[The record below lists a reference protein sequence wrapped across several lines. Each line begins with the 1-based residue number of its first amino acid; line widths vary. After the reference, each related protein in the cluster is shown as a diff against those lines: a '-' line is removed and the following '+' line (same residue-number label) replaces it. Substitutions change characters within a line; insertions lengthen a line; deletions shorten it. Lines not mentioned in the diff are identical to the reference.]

1 MCLVGL
7 GVAAKADLSVS
18 SCFALMVVLGP
29 LLFVA
34 PCRASSCFAFS
45 LSRSLSGFSE
55 NLGFE
60 FSSLQFESKL
70 QLLWLLL
77 MTHSYWS
84 SPSPSPPPPP
94 PAAADRLKVEPL
106 LRSTHA
112 TDAGNNVASFI
123 TCDGSATESRDSS
136 PLTLVPSSFSSSS
149 SSSSSLSSLSS
160 TSSSLPRSLS

>member
-18 SCFALMVVLGP
+18 SCFALIVVLGP

-34 PCRASSCFAFS
+34 PCASSCFAFS

-70 QLLWLLL
+70 QLLWLLVI
-77 MTHSYWS
+77 MDSYWS
-84 SPSPSPPPPP
+84 SPSPSPPP
-94 PAAADRLKVEPL
+94 ADRLKAEPL

-136 PLTLVPSSFSSSS
+136 PLTLVLSSSS
-149 SSSSSLSSLSS
+149 SSSSSWSSLSS